1 MESVQRELEPVKQE
15 QQSEQPKE
23 RKLSAGKSVRRF
35 PACAGDGSIYP
46 TDYFSWTIIL
56 YRG

>member
-15 QQSEQPKE
+15 QQSEQPK
-23 RKLSAGKSVRRF
+23 
-35 PACAGDGSIYP
+35 
-46 TDYFSWTIIL
+46 DYFSWTIIL